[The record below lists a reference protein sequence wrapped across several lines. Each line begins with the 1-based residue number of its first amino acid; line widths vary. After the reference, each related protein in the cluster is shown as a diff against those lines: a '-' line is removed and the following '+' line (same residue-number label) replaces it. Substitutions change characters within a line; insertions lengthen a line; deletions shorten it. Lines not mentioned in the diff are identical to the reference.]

1 MAFFLPL
8 TLQPCGRVAMPAKHV
23 TSHHSCRWIFIA
35 GFHVFFPVFSVSF
48 FFSGCISHQVPVRAY
63 WHSRVP
69 KDLPEHAWA
78 PPPPFYVRIF
88 PAGSHMCVILI
99 VLKNT
104 QIWTHDSAQT
114 AHGCISLPSLF
125 IWEGWGFILAMRRFV
140 SRQVLFSKAM
150 GGQHM
155 SRNASSEKMS

>member
-78 PPPPFYVRIF
+78 PPPFWQEWACNTHPSPGQTPVAKGRL
-88 PAGSHMCVILI
+88 SHWPSPNTPSQRAESSHTHRSVARRRPRACQPSTDVLAFCSVHVIA
-99 VLKNT
+99 T
-104 QIWTHDSAQT
+104 
-114 AHGCISLPSLF
+114 
-125 IWEGWGFILAMRRFV
+125 
-140 SRQVLFSKAM
+140 FSH
-150 GGQHM
+150 HM
-155 SRNASSEKMS
+155 V